1 MNMDRKI
8 KNFKLET
15 IHNNIDVCNRQGRLE
30 FRSGDNALQSVIN
43 LANPHQLE
51 LKNLEHLMAVLLF
64 IPVPERILMLGTA
77 AGSLLHFLKHH
88 YPRSNITA
96 VDIDAALI
104 EQLLRKK
111 ILPPAESGLRYVY
124 DDAAHFISNSDQS
137 YDLILVDIFN
147 GSRSPAW
154 LIEKESINNL
164 YRLLTR
170 RGALAYN
177 LLINSEHDFKR
188 FYRNLRLVF
197 NGQTLC
203 LPVQGFENTI
213 AFGIHTA
220 GPAHDMSKNIRR
232 ANSLSE
238 KLGIDLM
245 RVLSMIYNTNPTGHG
260 VI

>member
-1 MNMDRKI
+1 MDRKI
-8 KNFKLET
+8 KNFKVET
-15 IHNNIDVCNRQGRLE
+15 IHNNIDVFNRQGRLE

-51 LKNLEHLMAVLLF
+51 LKNLEYLMAVLLF

-77 AGSLLHFLKHH
+77 AGSLLHFLKHY
-88 YPRSNITA
+88 YPCSDITT

-111 ILPPAESGLRYVY
+111 ILPPAGPGLRYVY
-124 DDAAHFISNSDQS
+124 DDAVHFISNSDQT
-137 YDLILVDIFN
+137 YDLILVDIFD

-154 LIEKESINNL
+154 LIEKKSINNL

-203 LPVQGFENTI
+203 LPVEGFENTI
-213 AFGIHTA
+213 AYGIHTA
-220 GPAHDMSKNIRR
+220 GPVHDMSKNIKC
-232 ANSLSE
+232 AASLSE
-238 KLGIDLM
+238 KLGIDFV
-245 RVLSMIYNTNPTGHG
+245 RVLSVIYNTNPVG
-260 VI
+260 VGII